1 MSKTIYQA
9 LVGTKGGIGKTSI
22 AANLGG
28 LYAGHGLRTLLI
40 DADPQG
46 SLSRYYPVETAASAG
61 FLDLLT
67 TGTAKRS
74 QIAKTSIEN
83 LDLIRA
89 DFGPKD
95 VAWFESHMRRDVH
108 LKHALR
114 NNNVTDNYDIVII
127 DSQGAVGAVQE
138 AAALAADDIVSPISP
153 HIINVL
159 EFKSGTL
166 ALFERLAHSREPVG
180 RIFAVINNYAQLRV
194 SKEIIESLRKE
205 PLDDSGFARVG
216 LLNTMIP
223 SMRAVVEA
231 QALRTPLHIHDS
243 VRQYKSP
250 CGAEFMHALGG
261 ELVPFLR
268 GRYARGVSPDEWPN
282 DSPARAGLP
291 ELITHEE

>member
-28 LYAGHGLRTLLI
+28 LYAGFGLRTLLV

-46 SLSRYYPVETAASAG
+46 SLSLYYPIATAAEHG

-67 TGTAKRS
+67 SGTTKRS
-74 QIAKTSIEN
+74 QISRTTVEN
-83 LDLIRA
+83 LDIIRA
-89 DFGPKD
+89 DFTSKD
-95 VAWFESHMRRDVH
+95 VAWFETHMRRDIH
-108 LKHALR
+108 LKYALR
-114 NNNVTDNYDIVII
+114 NNNVSDNYDIVII
-127 DSQGAVGAVQE
+127 DSQGAAGSVQE

-153 HIINVL
+153 HVINVR
-159 EFKSGTL
+159 EFKKGTL
-166 ALFERLAHSREPVG
+166 ALFERLSHSREPVG
-180 RIFAVINNYAQLRV
+180 RIFALINNYAHLKV
-194 SKEIIESLRKE
+194 SREIIESLRSE
-205 PLDDSGFARVG
+205 PLDDTGFARVG

-223 SMRAVVEA
+223 GMKAVVEA
-231 QALRTPLHIHDS
+231 QALRKPLHTHDS

-250 CGAEFMHALGG
+250 CGAEFMHALSS

-268 GRYARGVSPDEWPN
+268 GRYARGISPDAWPN

-291 ELITHEE
+291 ELITNEV